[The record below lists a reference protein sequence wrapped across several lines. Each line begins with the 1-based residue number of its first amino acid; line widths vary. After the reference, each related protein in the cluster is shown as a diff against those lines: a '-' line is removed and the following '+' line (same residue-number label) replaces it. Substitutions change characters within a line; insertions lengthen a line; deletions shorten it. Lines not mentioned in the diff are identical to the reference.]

1 MMQGT
6 SVKRSENEIREL
18 IFRLQSGDEVAY
30 SDLLEIFNPLI
41 TSAVASFVRFLTEG
55 YDEEDIRQD
64 ARLAL
69 YQAALSYD
77 LHQIKVTFGLYAKIC
92 INNAL
97 TTKFKRSGK
106 KLPFNFCSLDELD
119 ESVGF
124 AADDISSALIDSEA
138 YIELDSKIKGCLSEY
153 EYKVFCMYVEGFG
166 RSEIASKLG
175 KDEKSVSNAVQRVTE
190 KLRKI
195 IKR

>member
-1 MMQGT
+1 MQGT
-6 SVKRSENEIREL
+6 SAKRSENEIREL
-18 IFRLQSGDEVAY
+18 IFQLQCGDESVY

-41 TSAVASFVRFLTEG
+41 TASVANFVRFLTDG
-55 YDEEDIRQD
+55 YDDEDIKQD

-97 TTKFKRSGK
+97 TTKFKRAGK

-119 ESVGF
+119 ESVGVT
-124 AADDISSALIDSEA
+124 AEDISSALIDSET

-153 EYKVFCMYVEGFG
+153 EYKVFCMYVEGFS

-195 IKR
+195 IER

>member
-1 MMQGT
+1 MQVT

-18 IFRLQSGDEVAY
+18 IFQLQSGDEAAY

-41 TSAVASFVRFLTEG
+41 ASAVANFVRFLTEG

-69 YQAALSYD
+69 YQASLSYD

-97 TTKFKRSGK
+97 TTKFKRAGK

-124 AADDISSALIDSEA
+124 TADDISSALIDSET

-166 RSEIASKLG
+166 RSEIASNLG

>member
-1 MMQGT
+1 MQET
-6 SVKRSENEIREL
+6 SIKKSENEIREL
-18 IFRLQSGDEVAY
+18 VFRLQNGDELAY
-30 SDLLEIFNPLI
+30 TDLLEIFDPLI
-41 TSAVASFVRFLTEG
+41 SASVASVARFLTENC
-55 YDEEDIRQD
+55 DAEDIKQD
-64 ARLAL
+64 ARFAL
-69 YQAALSYD
+69 YKAALSYD

-97 TTKFKRSGK
+97 TTMFKRAGK

-119 ESVGF
+119 ESVGVT
-124 AADDISSALIDSEA
+124 ADDISSALIDSET
-138 YIELDSKIKGCLSEY
+138 YNELDSKIKGCLSEY

-166 RSEIASKLG
+166 RGEIAAKLN

-195 IKR
+195 IER

>member
-1 MMQGT
+1 MQGT
-6 SVKRSENEIREL
+6 SAKRSENEIREL
-18 IFRLQSGDEVAY
+18 IFQLQGGDESVY

-41 TSAVASFVRFLTEG
+41 TASVANFVRFLTDG
-55 YDEEDIRQD
+55 YDDEDIKQD

-97 TTKFKRSGK
+97 TTKFKRAGK

-119 ESVGF
+119 ESVGVT
-124 AADDISSALIDSEA
+124 AEDISSALIDSET

-153 EYKVFCMYVEGFG
+153 EYKVFCMYVEGFS

-195 IKR
+195 IER